1 MPWQPNISKH
11 CPGEE
16 TPPPGACPP
25 GGAHQGW
32 SCPGMAVGEIGWTQ
46 PRAWAGRARR
56 LPGGASHPSPL
67 LSRLSAEPTGPL
79 SPTAELLGLSEDPA
93 EQSYTR
99 LCHTFCSDVPRS
111 LGSSRAGRSI
121 WLARQDG
128 VKSEVGRHPRP
139 QQSRVTGRRLP
150 SGYLA
155 LGFLPGVFLG
165 VGTAVHVV
173 LCGHVG
179 NSCKETVQV
188 QIVGSVAA
196 VRSNRHQGAPS
207 AEAPFRLTGQL
218 GMRANTLGR

>member
-16 TPPPGACPP
+16 TPPPRACPP

-56 LPGGASHPSPL
+56 LPGDASHPSPL

-79 SPTAELLGLSEDPA
+79 SPMAELLGLSEDPA

-99 LCHTFCSDVPRS
+99 PCHTFCSDVPRS

-128 VKSEVGRHPRP
+128 VKSDLKSDAIPDL
-139 QQSRVTGRRLP
+139 SRAASRDAASPVVT
-150 SGYLA
+150 S
-155 LGFLPGVFLG
+155 
-165 VGTAVHVV
+165 
-173 LCGHVG
+173 
-179 NSCKETVQV
+179 
-188 QIVGSVAA
+188 
-196 VRSNRHQGAPS
+196 PS
-207 AEAPFRLTGQL
+207 ASFPASSWASIPQSTLFCVDTLAIAARK
-218 GMRANTLGR
+218 RSKCKSLGRSPRLGQTATKALLRPRLRLD